1 MGGGPLVHRL
11 RTVVA
16 WEYPIL
22 YEGKPVGTPDAGAF
36 WRVIAQHKV
45 KVLFTAPTAFR
56 AIKKDD
62 PTGALIRNYELSGF
76 KALFL
81 AGERCDP
88 DTLCWAERQLRVP
101 VIDHWW
107 QTETGWPICANC
119 LGIEQLPVKPG
130 SPTKPVPGMDVRVVD
145 PQNREAKRGDI
156 GALVIKL
163 PLPPGTFPTLWNAD
177 ERFVDSYLSQF
188 PGYYKTADAG
198 YIDEEGYV
206 FVMSRTD
213 DIINVAGH
221 RLSTGA
227 MEEVLAAHPDVAECA
242 VVGVHDELKGQIPV
256 GFLVLKKGTD
266 RNAEEIGQEV
276 VHMVRQKIGPVAA
289 FKTAVVV
296 PGLPKTR
303 SGKILRGTM
312 QKIAAGDDYRIPATI
327 DDVSALTQV
336 REALSQVGYAK
347 KHE

>member
-145 PQNREAKRGDI
+145 PYGQPRWEPICLYADHT
-156 GALVIKL
+156 
-163 PLPPGTFPTLWNAD
+163 PLRLFPNLCAHA
-177 ERFVDSYLSQF
+177 ERDFGFSS
-188 PGYYKTADAG
+188 
-198 YIDEEGYV
+198 EGE
-206 FVMSRTD
+206 R
-213 DIINVAGH
+213 I
-221 RLSTGA
+221 
-227 MEEVLAAHPDVAECA
+227 ECA
-242 VVGVHDELKGQIPV
+242 ELGVQLTNPFLFLRTEYPKRSAWLQLWYQGINHGDLNLRNVLVDEKENLYVIDFSETRPRNIVADFARMETILQI
-256 GFLVLKKGTD
+256 
-266 RNAEEIGQEV
+266 RNDA
-276 VHMVRQKIGPVAA
+276 R
-289 FKTAVVV
+289 
-296 PGLPKTR
+296 R
-303 SGKILRGTM
+303 
-312 QKIAAGDDYRIPATI
+312 YRRRPDPNDSI
-327 DDVSALTQV
+327 
-336 REALSQVGYAK
+336 
-347 KHE
+347 